1 MSRAAIVQ
9 VVTGRTMAEIRA
21 GRDAAGAD
29 LIELRLDGVRDVD
42 VDAALAGRRHPVIV
56 TCRAAW
62 EGGAFDGSEE
72 ARQRILAQAIERG
85 AEYVDVEWRADRRS
99 LPAARA
105 GQLVLSHH
113 DFEDTPSDL
122 DERVRAMRAERPG
135 IVKVAVTPRSLRDVV
150 RLRDAM
156 RAGETGESRVAIA
169 MGPIGQI
176 SRAFPQAFGSR
187 WTYAG
192 TNAPGQLSVAAL
204 RDVYRVPQQSSSTT
218 LYAVTGQPLGH
229 SASPA
234 MHNAMLAT
242 LGMDAV
248 YVVLET
254 ADADDVLSA
263 AAAFGVQGA
272 SVTAPLKESI
282 FARVPAVDD
291 LARAIGALNTLK
303 RTADGW
309 EGRNFDVAGMLD
321 PLDRRRFDLRGRRVV
336 VLGAG
341 GAGRMAAWAF
351 ASRGAQVEIAARR
364 DDRASAV
371 AAEIGVAA
379 SAWPPATGWDL
390 LVNTTPVGTWPH
402 VDESPLDRAAIQGRM
417 VYDLIYNPA
426 ETTLLRWAREAG
438 AETIGGLEML
448 VGQACLQFEWWTGR
462 RADPAVMMTAARAF
476 VADVTRQS

>member
-1 MSRAAIVQ
+1 
-9 VVTGRTMAEIRA
+9 
-21 GRDAAGAD
+21 
-29 LIELRLDGVRDVD
+29 
-42 VDAALAGRRHPVIV
+42 
-56 TCRAAW
+56 
-62 EGGAFDGSEE
+62 
-72 ARQRILAQAIERG
+72 
-85 AEYVDVEWRADRRS
+85 
-99 LPAARA
+99 
-105 GQLVLSHH
+105 
-113 DFEDTPSDL
+113 
-122 DERVRAMRAERPG
+122 
-135 IVKVAVTPRSLRDVV
+135 
-150 RLRDAM
+150 
-156 RAGETGESRVAIA
+156 
-169 MGPIGQI
+169 
-176 SRAFPQAFGSR
+176 
-187 WTYAG
+187 
-192 TNAPGQLSVAAL
+192 LSVAAL
-204 RDVYRVPQQSSSTT
+204 RDVDRVPRQSSSTT

-234 MHNAMLAT
+234 MHNAMLAA

-248 YVVLET
+248 YVTLET
-254 ADADDVLSA
+254 ADADDLLSA
-263 AAAFGVQGA
+263 ATDFDVQGA
-272 SVTAPLKESI
+272 SVTAPLKEST
-282 FARVPAVDD
+282 FARVPVVDD
-291 LARAIGALNTLK
+291 LARSIGALNTLK

-351 ASRGAQVEIAARR
+351 ASRGAHVEIAARR
-364 DDRASAV
+364 DERASAV

-402 VDESPLDRAAIQGRM
+402 VDESPLDRAVIQGRM

-426 ETTLLRWAREAG
+426 ETTLLRWARDAG

-462 RADPAVMMTAARAF
+462 RADPAVMMMAARAF

>member
-1 MSRAAIVQ
+1 MSHAAIVQ

-21 GRDAAGAD
+21 GRDAADAD
-29 LIELRLDGVRDVD
+29 LVELRLDGVRDVD
-42 VDAALAGRRHPVIV
+42 VDAALAGRSRPVIV
-56 TCRAAW
+56 TCRAPW
-62 EGGAFDGSEE
+62 EGGAFDAGEE
-72 ARQRILAQAIERG
+72 ARLRILAQAIARG
-85 AEYVDVEWRADRRS
+85 AEHVDVEWRADRRS
-99 LPAARA
+99 LPAARP

-113 DFEDTPSDL
+113 DFEGTPADL
-122 DERVRAMRAERPG
+122 DERVRAMRAEG
-135 IVKVAVTPRSLRDVV
+135 AGLVKVAITPRSLRDVV
-150 RLRDAM
+150 RLRDVM
-156 RAGETGESRVAIA
+156 RAGETGEPHVAIA
-169 MGPIGQI
+169 MGAVGQI
-176 SRAFPQAFGSR
+176 SRVFPQALGSQ

-204 RDVYRVPQQSSSTT
+204 RDVYRVPRQSPRTT

-234 MHNAMLAT
+234 MHNAMLAR

-248 YVVLET
+248 YVTLET
-254 ADADDVLSA
+254 ADADDLLSA

-291 LARAIGALNTLK
+291 LARSIGALNTLK

-321 PLDRRRFDLRGRRVV
+321 PLDRRRFDLRDTRVV

-351 ASRGAQVEIAARR
+351 ASRGARVEIAARR
-364 DDRASAV
+364 DERAAAV

-379 SAWPPATGWDL
+379 SPWPPAAGWDL
-390 LVNTTPVGTWPH
+390 LVNTTPAGTWPH
-402 VDESPLDRAAIQGRM
+402 VDASPLDRAAIQGRM

-426 ETTLLRWAREAG
+426 ETTLLRWARESG

-462 RADPAVMMTAARAF
+462 RADPAVMMAAARAF